1 MKIPFLSSFR
11 SSEFRSVVR
20 FSLKNL
26 VPKIFNLLALSVRN
40 CKGKNGRDRGG
51 GGRHDLG
58 HGCSMKYKQW
68 MFEKGR
74 ELYSVFKSFKL
85 LHVSRIQHRAVLR
98 YYGSETDDHCT
109 KNRLFRLN
117 GWSYVMIRRLE
128 NIIEYMSVST

>member
-1 MKIPFLSSFR
+1 
-11 SSEFRSVVR
+11 
-20 FSLKNL
+20 
-26 VPKIFNLLALSVRN
+26 
-40 CKGKNGRDRGG
+40 
-51 GGRHDLG
+51 
-58 HGCSMKYKQW
+58 MKYKQW

-85 LHVSRIQHRAVLR
+85 HVSRIQYRAVLR

-117 GWSYVMIRRLE
+117 GWPYVMIRRLE